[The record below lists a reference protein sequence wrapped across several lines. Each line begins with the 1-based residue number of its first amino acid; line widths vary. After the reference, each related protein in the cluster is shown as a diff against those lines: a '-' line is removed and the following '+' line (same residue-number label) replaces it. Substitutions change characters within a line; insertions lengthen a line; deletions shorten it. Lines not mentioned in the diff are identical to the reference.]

1 MLPCKQPHFLG
12 IWYTLDCPGELWQ
25 APLPAA
31 RRIAMS
37 KTFAIVLPTQ
47 ATLFQRFLAILDRC
61 LMASA
66 EAAIRNNEPS
76 YFGL

>member
-1 MLPCKQPHFLG
+1 
-12 IWYTLDCPGELWQ
+12 
-25 APLPAA
+25 
-31 RRIAMS
+31 MS

-47 ATLFQRFLAILDRC
+47 TTLFQRFLAILDRC

-66 EAAIRNNEPS
+66 EAAIRNDEPS